1 VSPGDAVFWLAEAE
15 RESSA
20 AAAHGDILFH
30 IGPLPV
36 TSAIT
41 TAWAII
47 ALLGLLSYLAT
58 RRLEKVPATRLQNA
72 LEAVIEYLEGHFGS
86 ILGRE
91 RAWQYL
97 PFLSTFFLFI
107 IISNYAGILPGA
119 GHLKGFAAPT
129 SHLGYNAGMA
139 LVVFFSY
146 HYFGVRT
153 RGWGYFKHLADPPFM
168 LPLNL
173 VDELVRPLSLSLRLF
188 GNIYGGEAVLAV
200 MFAVLPY
207 FLPTFMMGLELIFG
221 YIQAL
226 IFTTLAAI
234 YIAGATEH
242 HEAVAEEERHRHRGP
257 GAGEQGKEESR

>member
-1 VSPGDAVFWLAEAE
+1 LSAGAAAWWLAEAE
-15 RESSA
+15 HESAA

-41 TAWAII
+41 TAWVII
-47 ALLGLLSYLAT
+47 AILGLVSFLAT
-58 RRLEKVPATRLQNA
+58 RRLEKVPSSRLQIA

-86 ILGRE
+86 ILGKE

-107 IISNYAGILPGA
+107 IVSNYAGILPGA

-146 HYFGVRT
+146 HYFGIRT
-153 RGWGYFKHLADPPFM
+153 RGVAYLKHLADPPFM

-173 VDELVRPLSLSLRLF
+173 VDEVVRPLSLSLRLF

-200 MFAVLPY
+200 MLTVLPY
-207 FLPTFMMGLELIFG
+207 FLPAFMMGLELIFG

-242 HEAVAEEERHRHRGP
+242 HELAAEQERHRGP
-257 GAGEQGKEESR
+257 GTCEHRKEESR

>member
-1 VSPGDAVFWLAEAE
+1 MTEGAAPALATAE
-15 RESSA
+15 HSAEA

-47 ALLGLLSYLAT
+47 ALLALLSYLAT
-58 RRLEKVPATRLQNA
+58 RRLEKVPSTRLQNA
-72 LEAVIEYLEGHFGS
+72 LEAVVEYLEGHFGS

-91 RAWQYL
+91 RAWRYL

-107 IISNYAGILPGA
+107 IISNYSGMLPGA

-146 HYFGVRT
+146 HYFGVRA
-153 RGWGYFKHLADPPFM
+153 RGLSYFRHLADPPYM

-200 MFAVLPY
+200 MITVLPY
-207 FLPTFMMGLELIFG
+207 FLPSFMMGLELIFG

-242 HEAVAEEERHRHRGP
+242 HEAAEEDHRLRRSSGGREHR
-257 GAGEQGKEESR
+257 KEESR